1 VGNTLETGWMHK
13 YFTNMGRNQKLVA
26 IGAFCLAAA
35 HCVVSPYF
43 ISIADAYPN
52 APPLA
57 SVSGRRAPM
66 RQDLVM

>member
-1 VGNTLETGWMHK
+1 
-13 YFTNMGRNQKLVA
+13 MGRNQKLVA